1 MRKILMPVVA
11 VALGFVATPV
21 AHADVMGTTGYI
33 GLPLQNA
40 QCVVAPQRVL
50 CMAPFKN
57 APPSGPAVQGEPTIS
72 ADTNGAVT
80 WGWGSAIND
89 DRAVGDGSSDYQ
101 MPPVTRYHIS
111 GWTVE
116 RGNGAVVTFTND
128 GTGHGLRVE
137 GADSLPPIEAS
148 GF

>member
-1 MRKILMPVVA
+1 MPVVA

-21 AHADVMGTTGYI
+21 AHADVMGSTGYI

-72 ADTNGAVT
+72 ADTSGAVT

-128 GTGHGLRVE
+128 ATGHGLRVE